1 MAKGC
6 GARAQGWAWAGLGQG
21 LGRAWGWACAR
32 VEALQ
37 TSPNPNPDPDPDPN
51 PNPSPNQVRWAEEF
65 GLKLVLDL
73 HGAPGSQNGEQTAGW
88 EDPLWTAERF
98 DEDAAVQVVLR
109 TRV

>member
-1 MAKGC
+1 MHYSEHSIE
-6 GARAQGWAWAGLGQG
+6 
-21 LGRAWGWACAR
+21 
-32 VEALQ
+32 EANHKPK
-37 TSPNPNPDPDPDPN
+37 PNPKPNPKQTIEAANPDPDPN

>member
-1 MAKGC
+1 M
-6 GARAQGWAWAGLGQG
+6 
-21 LGRAWGWACAR
+21 
-32 VEALQ
+32 
-37 TSPNPNPDPDPDPN
+37 
-51 PNPSPNQVRWAEEF
+51 RWAEEF

>member
-1 MAKGC
+1 MRC
-6 GARAQGWAWAGLGQG
+6 GVGGTWANLHPHPNPN
-21 LGRAWGWACAR
+21 LYPSPNP
-32 VEALQ
+32 
-37 TSPNPNPDPDPDPN
+37 SPNPNPDPDPDPN

>member
-1 MAKGC
+1 MRC
-6 GARAQGWAWAGLGQG
+6 GVGGTWANPNPNPNPNPDPNP
-21 LGRAWGWACAR
+21 
-32 VEALQ
+32 
-37 TSPNPNPDPDPDPN
+37 SPNPSPDPDPDPN